1 MITNKSLPDRVS
13 CTLTAMRCIRT
24 NPIYTRSVSGFAPA
38 MGVNPG
44 NVVAENSVLCHPP
57 AALSGTPGTRP
68 RRARFAGAGGLSRA
82 PSRWQSRW
90 E

>member
-1 MITNKSLPDRVS
+1 
-13 CTLTAMRCIRT
+13 
-24 NPIYTRSVSGFAPA
+24 

-57 AALSGTPGTRP
+57 AALSGTPGTRL